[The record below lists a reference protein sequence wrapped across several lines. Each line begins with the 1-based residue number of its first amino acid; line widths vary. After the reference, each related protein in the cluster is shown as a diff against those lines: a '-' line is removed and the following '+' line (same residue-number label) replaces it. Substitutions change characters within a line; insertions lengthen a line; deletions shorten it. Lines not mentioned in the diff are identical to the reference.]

1 MWLVREGTIELTV
14 NGKSFL
20 LGPGSV
26 GFARSNEEHAIKN
39 VGKTAAS
46 YFLVAVGR
54 GAELQ
59 E

>member
-1 MWLVREGTIELTV
+1 V

-26 GFARSNEEHAIKN
+26 GFVRSNEEHAIKN
-39 VGKTAAS
+39 VGKTAAT
-46 YFLVAVGR
+46 YFLVAVGP
-54 GAELQ
+54 GAEPQ

>member
-14 NGKSFL
+14 NGKTFL
-20 LGPGSV
+20 LGPSSV

-39 VGKTAAS
+39 MGKTAAS

-54 GAELQ
+54 GAELK